1 MSNIHTIRAHVVG
14 KDERTWLFDDENT
27 DVVPIIDYS
36 EFFVRSN
43 ISDKPNLGIL
53 FELSM
58 YCRKKV
64 VIFSLNFIFYLFII
78 YNFYSKFRT
87 LMKV

>member
-64 VIFSLNFIFYLFII
+64 VFFEILISIYLLFII
-78 YNFYSKFRT
+78 SIQN
-87 LMKV
+87 

>member
-1 MSNIHTIRAHVVG
+1 MKKLKMLKILSNIHTIRAHVVG

-64 VIFSLNFIFYLFII
+64 LINTIKLFI
-78 YNFYSKFRT
+78 
-87 LMKV
+87 LL